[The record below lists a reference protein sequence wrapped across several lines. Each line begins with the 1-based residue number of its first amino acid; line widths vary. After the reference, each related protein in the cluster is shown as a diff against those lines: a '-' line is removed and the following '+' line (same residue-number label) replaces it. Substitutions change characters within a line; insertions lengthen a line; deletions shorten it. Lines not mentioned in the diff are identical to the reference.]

1 MSDAREARADGPAT
15 SDAEVD
21 PSRDA
26 STTAGGIDADG
37 SGEGRSAAPR
47 GLLSEWAV
55 PVLLFV
61 ATIGTTLYGGA
72 MLEGHEVRT
81 FADLAKGWVFALPL
95 LAILLTHELGHYVAG
110 RLHGVD
116 LSPPHFIPMPTAFGT
131 LGAIIRMRARI
142 TRRDALLDVGA
153 AGPLAGL
160 VVAIPVL
167 IYGLAT
173 SEVKPM
179 TPRAIDATVLLEGH
193 SILYELLLF
202 ATHGPMP
209 EGHDVFLT
217 STALAGWAGLLL
229 TLINLVPFGQLDGGH
244 IAYALFGAH
253 HERLSRVVLI
263 SLPVIGVVVGLAYG
277 LPTLLA
283 KEPWDFVLRDFAA
296 GMNWI
301 VWGLVLTVLAR
312 VGGGIAHPPTDDGAL
327 SPGRRRVAWL
337 CLVLFVLLFMPSW
350 MRTF

>member
-1 MSDAREARADGPAT
+1 MSDARETMPALGSDVDGANADGANADGANADGPRG
-15 SDAEVD
+15 VL
-21 PSRDA
+21 
-26 STTAGGIDADG
+26 
-37 SGEGRSAAPR
+37 GEWG
-47 GLLSEWAV
+47 V
-55 PVLLFV
+55 PILLFC

-72 MLEGHEVRT
+72 TLEGVEVRS

-179 TPRAIDATVLLEGH
+179 APRAIDTSVLLEGH
-193 SILYELLLF
+193 SILYELLLL
-202 ATHGPMP
+202 AIHGPMP

-244 IAYALFGAH
+244 IAYALFGAR

-263 SLPVIGVVVGLAYG
+263 SLPVIGVGVGLAYG

-283 KEPWDFVLRDFAA
+283 KAPWDFVLRDFAA

-312 VGGGIAHPPTDDGAL
+312 VGGGIAHPHTDDGEL
-327 SPGRRRVAWL
+327 SPGRRRVAYL
-337 CLVLFVLLFMPSW
+337 CLALFVLLFMPSW
-350 MRTF
+350 MRTY

>member
-1 MSDAREARADGPAT
+1 MSDAPKSEVASERDVDRVDTDG
-15 SDAEVD
+15 
-21 PSRDA
+21 A
-26 STTAGGIDADG
+26 STDG
-37 SGEGRSAAPR
+37 ATDAPR
-47 GLLSEWAV
+47 GLLSEWGV

-72 MLEGHEVRT
+72 MLEGVEVRS

-179 TPRAIDATVLLEGH
+179 TPRALDATVLLEGH
-193 SILYELLLF
+193 SILYELLLV
-202 ATHGPMP
+202 AIHGPMP

-244 IAYALFGAH
+244 IAYALLGAR
-253 HERLSRVVLI
+253 HERLSRVVLVC
-263 SLPVIGVVVGLAYG
+263 LPMIGVAVGLAYG

-283 KEPWDFVLRDFAA
+283 KEPWDFVLRDLAA

-301 VWGLVLTVLAR
+301 VWGIVLAVLAR
-312 VGGGIAHPPTDDGAL
+312 VGGGIAHPPTDDGEL
-327 SPGRRRVAWL
+327 SPGRRRVARL

-350 MRTF
+350 MRTY

>member
-1 MSDAREARADGPAT
+1 MSDARESENASDSHVDGAHADGAN
-15 SDAEVD
+15 
-21 PSRDA
+21 
-26 STTAGGIDADG
+26 ADG
-37 SGEGRSAAPR
+37 ANVDGANADAPR
-47 GLLSEWAV
+47 GLLSEWGV
-55 PVLLFV
+55 PVVLFV

-72 MLEGHEVRT
+72 MLEGVEVRSLD
-81 FADLAKGWVFALPL
+81 DLAKGWVFALPL

-160 VVAIPVL
+160 AVAIPVL

-179 TPRAIDATVLLEGH
+179 APRAIDASVLLEGH

-202 ATHGPMP
+202 IIHGPMP

-244 IAYALFGAH
+244 IAYALFGAR
-253 HERLSRVVLI
+253 HERLSRLVLVC
-263 SLPVIGVVVGLAYG
+263 LPVIGVVVGLAYG
-277 LPTLLA
+277 MPTLLA
-283 KEPWDFVLRDFAA
+283 KAPWELVLRDFAA

-301 VWGLVLTVLAR
+301 AWGMVLAVLAR
-312 VGGGIAHPPTDDGAL
+312 LGGGIAHPPTDDGEL

-350 MRTF
+350 MRTY

>member
-1 MSDAREARADGPAT
+1 MSDTRPAQSEEHAAPDSDVDGAR
-15 SDAEVD
+15 
-21 PSRDA
+21 
-26 STTAGGIDADG
+26 DADG
-37 SGEGRSAAPR
+37 ADGSDTPLAPR
-47 GLLSEWAV
+47 GLLREWGV

-72 MLEGHEVRT
+72 MLEGHEVHT

-160 VVAIPVL
+160 VIAVPVL

-202 ATHGPMP
+202 VVHGPMP

-244 IAYALFGAH
+244 IAYALFGAR

-263 SLPVIGVVVGLAYG
+263 SLPVIGVGVGLAYG

-283 KEPWDFVLRDFAA
+283 KAPWDFVLRDFAA

-312 VGGGIAHPPTDDGAL
+312 VGGGIAHPPTDDGKL
-327 SPGRRRVAWL
+327 SPGRRRIAWL

-350 MRTF
+350 MRTY

>member
-1 MSDAREARADGPAT
+1 MSDAQPT
-15 SDAEVD
+15 Q
-21 PSRDA
+21 
-26 STTAGGIDADG
+26 AGGHAASDSDADG
-37 SGEGRSAAPR
+37 ARAAPSMDDANGPR
-47 GLLSEWAV
+47 GLLSEWGV

-72 MLEGHEVRT
+72 MLEGHEVRS

-202 ATHGPMP
+202 VIHGPMP

-244 IAYALFGAH
+244 IAYALFGAR

-263 SLPVIGVVVGLAYG
+263 SLPVIGVGVGLAYG

-312 VGGGIAHPPTDDGAL
+312 VGGGIAHPPTDDGEL
-327 SPGRRRVAWL
+327 SPGRRRIAWL

-350 MRTF
+350 MRTY